1 MLCPFPK
8 NAFSQSIM
16 LCPFPKKCGKGLDKT
31 PTLMYNKSKTKN
43 IK

>member
-1 MLCPFPK
+1 MLC
-8 NAFSQSIM
+8 
-16 LCPFPKKCGKGLDKT
+16 LFPKKCGKGLDKT

>member
-1 MLCPFPK
+1 MLCLFPK
-8 NAFSQSIM
+8 NAE
-16 LCPFPKKCGKGLDKT
+16 KGLDKT